1 MSESIYHLARQEN
14 LSQLRSNRYN
24 TEINTCGFVCFG
36 CAQILG
42 IVFFG
47 GGLFLKF
54 GQTIL
59 MSALSPMLSSA
70 LAQASAAGVSVG
82 SISDFG
88 GIFDIAAYVLIALG
102 AFSLVVA
109 VLGCA
114 GACCSVKVLLA
125 IVSTCLWTYETS

>member
-1 MSESIYHLARQEN
+1 
-14 LSQLRSNRYN
+14 
-24 TEINTCGFVCFG
+24 
-36 CAQILG
+36 
-42 IVFFG
+42 
-47 GGLFLKF
+47 
-54 GQTIL
+54 
-59 MSALSPMLSSA
+59 MLSSA

-125 IVSTCLWTYETS
+125 IVSIHVFGLTKPHKFFRGNSRTNH